1 MIIKFINLLQS
12 VTLMIYKFITINTL
26 RIQRKKE
33 KQKSIDTKFSSSNF
47 EIIFFRGC
55 WSYVGNVGDYINPK
69 NIQKISLEEPGCI
82 SVSFFLMFDV
92 VNATFNNI
100 SVISWQSVLG
110 GPGENR
116 RPVASH

>member
-1 MIIKFINLLQS
+1 MIIKFINILQS

-55 WSYVGNVGDYINPK
+55 WSYVGNVGQYLNPQ

-92 VNATFNNI
+92 PTEQIEKGGGSRMVIGFTTTYAI
-100 SVISWQSVLG
+100 S
-110 GPGENR
+110 
-116 RPVASH
+116 AYHH